1 MSTFVQLS
9 VIGTNDVCG
18 YILNKYQKRS
28 HYGKLMMNLQHLVF
42 LCETYK
48 KCSIFDKGPSW
59 NRESVT
65 VDDVIADLVVAE
77 AEEREIFS
85 ILFENIS

>member
-1 MSTFVQLS
+1 
-9 VIGTNDVCG
+9 
-18 YILNKYQKRS
+18 
-28 HYGKLMMNLQHLVF
+28 MMNLQHLVF

-48 KCSIFDKGPSW
+48 KYSIFDKGPSW